1 MTGEAKA
8 KRQSSL
14 KNLLLSKNLPINNA
28 EIETMSRAEI
38 QRKIN
43 ELKK

>member
-1 MTGEAKA
+1 MTGEAKS
-8 KRQSSL
+8 KRQSTL
-14 KNLLLSKNLPINNA
+14 KNLLLSKNLPVDNA
-28 EIETMSRAEI
+28 EIERMSRTEI